1 MSHRNNANI
10 IFNYHLCFCLYIFR
24 RLIVARSLMLF
35 PPAPL
40 ARSVKYI
47 LLFNNSSVKQH
58 TAEFATSYDQ
68 LVVAAMSKVYLHF

>member
-1 MSHRNNANI
+1 
-10 IFNYHLCFCLYIFR
+10 
-24 RLIVARSLMLF
+24 MLF

-58 TAEFATSYDQ
+58 TAEFAFQALRQYTSYDQ